1 MNTLIRSASILPMD
15 DQGSELDSADI
26 LIRGSKIA
34 AVGKNL
40 DVSKDE
46 PDLRVIDGQG
56 KLAMPGMVN
65 GHFHS
70 PGNFMKGF
78 GFDLPLEIYMLFE
91 VPPISSEP
99 ASKRL
104 NYVRTMLGIMEMIR
118 NGTTAVYDDTNYN
131 PYPTMDAIDGTMEAY
146 RDSGFRA
153 TVTLSSP
160 NVIEYDKFPFLKDL
174 LPAHLRKA
182 MEDRPNFLS
191 TSEMVDIYTRFLQRW
206 HGQGDDRLHVGVSI
220 SAPQRVTQDYF
231 EALVGLSDDRDLAFS
246 LHILE
251 TKTQR
256 VLGAENYGKSLIQY
270 VNDLGFLNDKM
281 TVIHAV
287 WIDDNDIRV
296 MAESGCSI
304 AHNPVCNMKLGS
316 GVMPFRRL
324 RDHGINICLGADEM
338 GADDSCNMWGV
349 VKQAGLIHRI
359 SQPDYSLWPTAQ
371 ELLSCVTKGGA
382 KAMRRSHQIGT
393 IAPGFEADLMLVDLR
408 TIPFTP
414 LNDLKRQLVYCETGS
429 SVAMTMIGG
438 RIVYENGQITT
449 IDERAILEE
458 ARELI
463 KEYRTEISRAAEAAR
478 ELEPYYKEMYFR
490 AAARDVGLN
499 RWAGPMLP

>member
-1 MNTLIRSASILPMD
+1 MTTLIRNARVLTMD
-15 DQGSELDSADI
+15 DQQTEFDRADI
-26 LIRGSKIA
+26 LIRGRKIA
-34 AVGKNL
+34 AVETDLKVPEN
-40 DVSKDE
+40 E
-46 PDLRVIDGQG
+46 PGLRVIEGQG
-56 KLAMPGMVN
+56 KLVMPGMIN

-78 GFDLPLEIYMLFE
+78 GFDQPLEVYMLFE

-104 NYVRTMLGIMEMIR
+104 NYVRTMLGVMEMIR
-118 NGTTAVYDDTNYN
+118 NGTTSVYDDTNYN

-146 RDSGFRA
+146 RDAGFRA
-153 TVTLSSP
+153 TVTLSNP

-174 LPAHLRKA
+174 LPVHLRKA
-182 MEDRPNFLS
+182 MEDRPNYLS
-191 TSEMVDIYTRFLQRW
+191 TAEMVDIYKQFLQRW
-206 HGQGDDRLHVGVSI
+206 HGKGDDRLHVGVSI
-220 SAPQRVTQDYF
+220 SAPQRVTKDYF
-231 EALVGLSDDRDLAFS
+231 EALVNLSRERNLAFS

-256 VLGAENYGKSLIQY
+256 VLGEENYGQSLIQY

-281 TVIHAV
+281 TVIHAI
-287 WIDDNDIRV
+287 WIDDDDMRV
-296 MAESGCSI
+296 MAASGCSV
-304 AHNPVCNMKLGS
+304 AHNPVCNLKLGS
-316 GVMPFRRL
+316 GVMPFRRI
-324 RDHGINICLGADEM
+324 RDHGINICVGADEM

-359 SQPDYSLWPTAQ
+359 SQPDYSIWPDAQ
-371 ELLSCVTKGGA
+371 ELLACVTRGGA
-382 KAMRRSHQIGT
+382 KAMQRQDQIGT
-393 IAPGFEADLMLVDLR
+393 IAPGFEADLMLVDLQ

-429 SVAMTMIGG
+429 SVVMTMIGG
-438 RIVYENGQITT
+438 QIVYENGKITT
-449 IDERAILEE
+449 IDEKAILEE

-463 KEYRTEISRAAEAAR
+463 KEYRAEIERAASSAR

-490 AAARDVGLN
+490 AVGRDVGLN

>member
-1 MNTLIRSASILPMD
+1 MAVFIRNARVLTMD
-15 DQGSELDSADI
+15 ERDTELDRADI
-26 LIRGSKIA
+26 LVEGTKIK
-34 AVGKNL
+34 AVGPNL
-40 DVSKDE
+40 TAPHDRPLK
-46 PDLRVIDGQG
+46 VIDATN
-56 KLAMPGMVN
+56 KLAMPGLVN

-78 GFDLPLEIYMLFE
+78 GFDQPLELYMLFE

-104 NYVRTMLGIMEMIR
+104 NYVRTMVGVMEMIR

-131 PYPTMDAIDGTMEAY
+131 PYPTMEAIDGTMEAY
-146 RDSGFRA
+146 RDAGFRA
-153 TVTLSSP
+153 TVTLSNP

-174 LPAHLRKA
+174 LPAHLRQA
-182 MEDRPNFLS
+182 MEERPNYL
-191 TSEMVDIYTRFLQRW
+191 TTGQMVDLYRSFLDRW
-206 HGQGDDRLHVGVSI
+206 HGQNQNRLHVGMSI
-220 SAPQRVTQDYF
+220 SAPQRVTRDYF
-231 EALVGLSDDRDLAFS
+231 KALIDLSQQRDLAFS

-256 VLGAENYGKSLIQY
+256 VLGEENYGKSLIRY
-270 VNDLGFLNDKM
+270 CSDLGFLNDKM
-281 TVIHAV
+281 TVIHSIWVDEA
-287 WIDDNDIRV
+287 DMRA
-296 MAESGCSI
+296 MAASGCSV
-304 AHNPVCNMKLGS
+304 AHNPVCNLKIGS

-349 VKQAGLIHRI
+349 LKQAGLIHRI
-359 SQPDYSLWPTAQ
+359 SQPDYSLWPGAQ
-371 ELLSCVTKGGA
+371 ELLFCVTRGGA
-382 KAMRRSHQIGT
+382 RAMNRAKDIGM
-393 IAPGFEADLMLVDLR
+393 IAPGYEADIILVDLE

-414 LNDLKRQLVYCETGS
+414 LNDLRRQLVYCENGS
-429 SVAMTMIGG
+429 SVVMTMIGG
-438 RIVYENGQITT
+438 QVVYENGRIQT
-449 IDERAILEE
+449 IDEKAILAE

-463 KEYRTEISRAAEAAR
+463 GEYRAEVARAGEAAR

>member
-1 MNTLIRSASILPMD
+1 MAVLIRNARILTMD
-15 DQGSELDSADI
+15 DRQTEFERADI
-26 LIRGSKIA
+26 LVEGTKIV
-34 AVGKNL
+34 AVGPNL
-40 DVSKDE
+40 PV
-46 PDLRVIDGQG
+46 PTGRPVRVVDAGN
-56 KLAMPGMVN
+56 KLAMPGLVN

-78 GFDLPLEIYMLFE
+78 GFDQPLELYMLFE

-104 NYVRTMLGIMEMIR
+104 NYVRTMVGIMEMIR

-131 PYPTMDAIDGTMEAY
+131 PYPTMDVIDGTMEAY
-146 RDSGFRA
+146 RDAGFRA

-174 LPAHLRKA
+174 LPANLRRA
-182 MEDRPNFLS
+182 MEERPNYLS
-191 TSEMVDIYTRFLQRW
+191 TAEMLDLYRAFLERW
-206 HGQGDDRLHVGVSI
+206 HGQSQNRLHVGMSI

-231 EALVGLSDDRDLAFS
+231 RALVDLSQQRDLAFS

-256 VLGAENYGKSLIQY
+256 VLGEENYGKSLVRY
-270 VNDLGFLNDKM
+270 VSDLGYLNDKM
-281 TVIHAV
+281 TVIHSV
-287 WIDDNDIRV
+287 WVDEADMRA
-296 MAESGCSI
+296 MAASGCSV
-304 AHNPVCNMKLGS
+304 AHNPVCNLKIGS

-349 VKQAGLIHRI
+349 LKQAGLIHRI
-359 SQPDYSLWPTAQ
+359 SQPDYTLWPQAD
-371 ELLSCVTKGGA
+371 ELLHSVTRGGA
-382 KAMRRSHQIGT
+382 RAMNRAKDVGMLAAGYEADIILIDLET
-393 IAPGFEADLMLVDLR
+393 IA
-408 TIPFTP
+408 FTP
-414 LNDLKRQLVYCETGS
+414 LNDLRRQLIYCENGS
-429 SVAMTMIGG
+429 SVVMTMIGG
-438 RIVYENGQITT
+438 QVVYENGKILTV
-449 IDERAILEE
+449 DEKAILAE

-463 KEYRTEISRAAEAAR
+463 VEYRDEVTRAGAAAR
-478 ELEPYYKEMYFR
+478 ELEPYYKKMYFT

>member
-1 MNTLIRSASILPMD
+1 MAVLIRNARVLTMD
-15 DQGSELDSADI
+15 DRETELDRADI
-26 LIRGSKIA
+26 LVEGSKITAIGRDLPAPKSGPVRTIDA
-34 AVGKNL
+34 AN
-40 DVSKDE
+40 
-46 PDLRVIDGQG
+46 
-56 KLAMPGMVN
+56 KLAMPGLIN

-78 GFDLPLEIYMLFE
+78 GFDQPLELYMLFE

-104 NYVRTMLGIMEMIR
+104 NYVRTMVGVMEMIR
-118 NGTTAVYDDTNYN
+118 NGTTSVYDDTNYN

-146 RDSGFRA
+146 RDAGFRA
-153 TVTLSSP
+153 TVTLSNP

-174 LPAHLRKA
+174 LPAHLRRA
-182 MEDRPNFLS
+182 MEERPNYLS
-191 TSEMVDIYTRFLQRW
+191 TGEMVQLYRSFLDRW
-206 HGQGDDRLHVGVSI
+206 HGQNHDRLHVGMSI
-220 SAPQRVTQDYF
+220 SAPQRVTRDYF
-231 EALVGLSDDRDLAFS
+231 QALMDISLQRDLAFS

-256 VLGAENYGKSLIQY
+256 VLGEENYGKSLIRY
-270 VNDLGFLNDKM
+270 VSDLGFLNEKM
-281 TVIHAV
+281 TIIHSIWVDEA
-287 WIDDNDIRV
+287 DMRA
-296 MAESGCSI
+296 MAASGCSV
-304 AHNPVCNMKLGS
+304 AHNPVCNLKIGS
-316 GVMPFRRL
+316 GIMPFRRL

-359 SQPDYSLWPTAQ
+359 SQPDYNLWPGAQ
-371 ELLSCVTKGGA
+371 ELLWCVTRGGA
-382 KAMRRSHQIGT
+382 RAMNRARDIGM
-393 IAPGFEADLMLVDLR
+393 IAPGYQADIILVDLE

-414 LNDLKRQLVYCETGS
+414 LNDLRRQLVYCETGS
-429 SVAMTMIGG
+429 SVVMTMIGG
-438 RIVYENGQITT
+438 QVVYENGKIQTV
-449 IDERAILEE
+449 DEKAILAE

-463 KEYRTEISRAAEAAR
+463 GEYRAEVTRAGAAAR

>member
-1 MNTLIRSASILPMD
+1 MAVLIRNARILTMD
-15 DQGSELDSADI
+15 DRETEIDRADI
-26 LIRGSKIA
+26 LVEGTKIA
-34 AVGKNL
+34 AIG
-40 DVSKDE
+40 
-46 PDLRVIDGQG
+46 PDLPAPKGQPVKTIDATN
-56 KLAMPGMVN
+56 KLAMPGLIN

-78 GFDLPLEIYMLFE
+78 GFDQPLELYMLFE

-104 NYVRTMLGIMEMIR
+104 NYVRTMVGIMEMIR
-118 NGTTAVYDDTNYN
+118 NGTTSVYDDTNYN

-146 RDSGFRA
+146 RDAGFRA
-153 TVTLSSP
+153 TVTLSNP

-174 LPAHLRKA
+174 LPRHLRRA
-182 MEDRPNFLS
+182 MEERPNYL
-191 TSEMVDIYTRFLQRW
+191 TTGQMVDLYRSFLDRW
-206 HGQGDDRLHVGVSI
+206 HGQNQNRLHVGMSI
-220 SAPQRVTQDYF
+220 SAPQRVTRDYF
-231 EALVGLSDDRDLAFS
+231 KALIDLSQERDLAFS

-256 VLGAENYGKSLIQY
+256 VLGEENYGKSLVRY
-270 VNDLGFLNDKM
+270 CSDFGFLNDKM
-281 TVIHAV
+281 TVIHSIWVDEA
-287 WIDDNDIRV
+287 DMRA
-296 MAESGCSI
+296 MAASGCSV
-304 AHNPVCNMKLGS
+304 AHNPVCNLKIGS

-349 VKQAGLIHRI
+349 LKQAGLIHRI
-359 SQPDYSLWPTAQ
+359 SQPDYNLWPSAQ
-371 ELLSCVTKGGA
+371 ELLTCVTRGGA
-382 KAMRRSHQIGT
+382 QAMNRAKEIGI
-393 IAPGFEADLMLVDLR
+393 IAPGYEADIILVDLE

-414 LNDLKRQLVYCETGS
+414 LNDLRRQLVYCENGS
-429 SVAMTMIGG
+429 SVIMTMIGG
-438 RIVYENGQITT
+438 QVVYEHGKIKT
-449 IDERAILEE
+449 IHEKAILAE

-463 KEYRTEISRAAEAAR
+463 GEYRAEVERAAEAAR
-478 ELEPYYKEMYFR
+478 ELEPYYREMYFR

>member
-1 MNTLIRSASILPMD
+1 MATLIRNARVLTMD
-15 DQGSELDSADI
+15 NRDTDLERADI
-26 LIRGSKIA
+26 LIQGSKIA
-34 AVGKNL
+34 AIGV
-40 DVSKDE
+40 
-46 PDLRVIDGQG
+46 DLKVEEDRSLKVIDGAK
-56 KLAMPGMVN
+56 KLAMPGLIN

-78 GFDLPLEIYMLFE
+78 GFDQPLEIYMLFE

-104 NYVRTMLGIMEMIR
+104 NYVRTMVGIMEMIR

-131 PYPTMDAIDGTMEAY
+131 PYPTMDAIDGTMDAY
-146 RDSGFRA
+146 RDAGFRA
-153 TVTLSSP
+153 TVTLSNP

-174 LPAHLRKA
+174 LPARLRTA

-191 TSEMVDIYTRFLQRW
+191 TQDMVDLYRAFLERW
-206 HGQGDDRLHVGVSI
+206 HGQNGDRLHVGMSI

-231 EALVGLSDDRDLAFS
+231 QALVDLSQQRNLAFS

-256 VLGAENYGKSLIQY
+256 VLGEENYGKSLIQY
-270 VNDLGFLNDKM
+270 VSDLGFLNDKM
-281 TVIHAV
+281 TVIHSIWVDEKDMRA
-287 WIDDNDIRV
+287 
-296 MAESGCSI
+296 MAASGCSV
-304 AHNPVCNMKLGS
+304 AHNPVCNMKIGS
-316 GVMPFRRL
+316 GIMPFRRL

-349 VKQAGLIHRI
+349 LKQAGLIHRI
-359 SQPDYSLWPTAQ
+359 SQPDYGTWPTAP
-371 ELLSCVTKGGA
+371 ELLSCVTRGGA
-382 KAMRRSHQIGT
+382 RAMNRRDDIGT
-393 IAPGFEADLMLVDLR
+393 LAPGYEADIILVDLE

-414 LNDLKRQLVYCETGS
+414 LNDLRRQLVYCENGS

-438 RIVYENGQITT
+438 QVVYEDGKIQT
-449 IDERAILEE
+449 IDEQAILAE

-463 KEYRTEISRAAEAAR
+463 KEYRAEINRAASAAQ
-478 ELEPYYKEMYFR
+478 ELEPYYKEMYYR